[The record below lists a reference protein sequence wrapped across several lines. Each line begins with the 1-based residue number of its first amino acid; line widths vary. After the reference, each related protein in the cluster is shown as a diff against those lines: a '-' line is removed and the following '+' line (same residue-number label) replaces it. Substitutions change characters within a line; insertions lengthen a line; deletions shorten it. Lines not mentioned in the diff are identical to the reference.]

1 MNSFKKNDLYYMSMP
16 RPTKQ
21 EEQGLDLNL
30 IERGQFEPIKV
41 KRDMTILDG
50 YTRWELL
57 GQRGKKIKYEFRE
70 FESLDDELNYVVEC
84 NVMKRNLTAY
94 QKVEAMLKLFGEL
107 KYRRQ
112 GRKIDEHKR
121 EFVNVL
127 KSIEKD
133 NTITKDIATDL
144 NRELSSV
151 NRLLKQMTEKYYI
164 SRKTN
169 ARNIPYNYSLMP
181 KGLELL
187 ASNPMTKTM
196 KEIGK
201 DIGVDRTHVGKAIYL
216 IENADSATKLMLI
229 NGTITV
235 GQAYLKCTGRVN
247 VKYARV
253 NPDTR
258 LKCPHCDHISIKK
271 EFKIV

>member
-1 MNSFKKNDLYYMSMP
+1 MSQVQQTIMEASMNSFKKNDLYYMSMP

-107 KYRRQ
+107 KYRS
-112 GRKIDEHKR
+112 GAKMHPPH
-121 EFVNVL
+121 FP
-127 KSIEKD
+127 
-133 NTITKDIATDL
+133 T
-144 NRELSSV
+144 
-151 NRLLKQMTEKYYI
+151 
-164 SRKTN
+164 
-169 ARNIPYNYSLMP
+169 
-181 KGLELL
+181 
-187 ASNPMTKTM
+187 
-196 KEIGK
+196 
-201 DIGVDRTHVGKAIYL
+201 
-216 IENADSATKLMLI
+216 ADF
-229 NGTITV
+229 
-235 GQAYLKCTGRVN
+235 C
-247 VKYARV
+247 
-253 NPDTR
+253 
-258 LKCPHCDHISIKK
+258 
-271 EFKIV
+271 